1 MNINDV
7 AGLIVLLGTFVF
19 AMFLVYFGF
28 KLLTTGNEQ
37 ETTIVKLGSFEL
49 TISTLVG
56 GILILGAVFSVFTL
70 VSNFYG
76 S

>member
-1 MNINDV
+1 MDMDDA

-37 ETTIVKLGSFEL
+37 ETTIIRLGSFEL

-70 VSNFYG
+70 LSNFY
-76 S
+76 SS